1 MLYKHLKAELPSLQK
16 ELNEKYNEVVKELE
30 KLSEKRA
37 TARNQRRF
45 LTKIKLNPFLED
57 DKNAVDPA
65 LNKEYAQ
72 FSAY

>member
-1 MLYKHLKAELPSLQK
+1 MNLQFASAMRQYGHKRFTDASL
-16 ELNEKYNEVVKELE
+16 E
-30 KLSEKRA
+30 
-37 TARNQRRF
+37 
-45 LTKIKLNPFLED
+45 LNPFLED